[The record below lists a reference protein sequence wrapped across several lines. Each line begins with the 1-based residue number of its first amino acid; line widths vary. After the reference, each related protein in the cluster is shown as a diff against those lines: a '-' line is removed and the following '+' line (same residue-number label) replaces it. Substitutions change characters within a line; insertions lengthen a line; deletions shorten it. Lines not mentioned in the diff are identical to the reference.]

1 MSRIKTIYIIILLSL
16 MARVISAY
24 YYSDYNLTDEWA
36 MIFHNFKISGILGI
50 NVVMNDYIAI
60 QKFAEIGE
68 KVLPSVFMPPLYFY
82 LIYIIS
88 LISNDLFST
97 ANLIIFFQILLSL
110 ISIIVFYKL
119 VSIKKKNEKYSI
131 VLTLILSFFPI
142 YVYASSKIS
151 SITLQIFLTIVYLF
165 FLFKFQQKKKLK
177 YLILFSFFS
186 GLLILARG
194 EFILFYFLSIFY
206 FFLFYKRDFKSILL
220 SLIITTLVVSPYL
233 YRNYKNFK
241 TITITKSFG
250 YNLLK
255 GNNPTLK
262 VEGNDEFV
270 IDNYVRKK
278 NLKIETKNDYEIKL
292 DDLYKNEAI
301 TYIKKEPL
309 KYLKFYFK
317 KVFSFTFIDFDSS
330 YPNYYNILHL
340 APKIVLSIISLIGA
354 LIVISKKG
362 LYQFLSIFYFTNIF
376 LFSIFFILPRYSL
389 ILLPFQ
395 LLLAIEA
402 IKYLRRKLIN
412 NFSNN
417 LFR

>member
-1 MSRIKTIYIIILLSL
+1 M
-16 MARVISAY
+16 
-24 YYSDYNLTDEWA
+24 
-36 MIFHNFKISGILGI
+36 
-50 NVVMNDYIAI
+50 
-60 QKFAEIGE
+60 
-68 KVLPSVFMPPLYFY
+68 
-82 LIYIIS
+82 
-88 LISNDLFST
+88 
-97 ANLIIFFQILLSL
+97 
-110 ISIIVFYKL
+110 SIIE
-119 VSIKKKNEKYSI
+119 KNEKYSI

-151 SITLQIFLTIVYLF
+151 SITLQIFLSIVYLF